1 MLVKAPPGGWQLQ
14 GRALETETIAEAAT
28 MTKNAQSTVKI
39 PYKKKNAEEQQPPKK
54 KRQRLQDHQCQHCGR
69 KFTMEG
75 LQYHTK
81 ERVCLRGSDTS
92 KRVSA
97 CELICL

>member
-1 MLVKAPPGGWQLQ
+1 M
-14 GRALETETIAEAAT
+14 TE
-28 MTKNAQSTVKI
+28 NAQSPVKI
-39 PYKKKNAEEQQPPKK
+39 PYKKPRVKEHYLTKQ

-97 CELICL
+97 